1 MPLPTE
7 LPTWEIRPAAD
18 GRFHWAVASASEVS
32 SFPPAPPPNTL
43 TGVDDSDRGTRLPS
57 LADLL
62 ILVHTQIPVGVEDGR
77 ADGGGMPIFRTASG
91 RSVFVS
97 DSSVNRARS
106 VLGEADSNNRGNEAH
121 SEVGN
126 KDNDFQLLYTGSGKS
141 LALKESSSK
150 KAAAIIEGHHIR
162 EGNEAHSNTCIRDST
177 LPIFCTASGKSVTI
191 KDSSIRKAA
200 AILEAKDVNDEQ
212 LHEQGNRTFFN
223 SMFQTSLGRTVN
235 VSSCGLARA
244 TTLLGLE
251 EDDKI
256 FALKGFGSAQNQ
268 DSMQIMKGES
278 SHGILSRNMSCVTTS
293 TRIVDPSNVRLVE
306 RSPDNFLKGYCS
318 AGSHLNSG
326 QLQKTLAHKMDFSNF
341 TQSPVRFQTAGGRCI
356 SISNDALN
364 RARNLLGNSDIGTLE
379 NSRLD
384 QCLSSN
390 SGNSS
395 NPNVTFC
402 NKENISYPSDLESI
416 SKPVFRT
423 PSSISKRK
431 QPSSHTW
438 KVKSEG
444 DVLDQGID
452 RNFAF
457 GNDYSGKK
465 AYINKKP
472 EKDNF
477 HLSNNSIAMDDNP
490 MHGPLVEI
498 SNNRF
503 SSRKLQPGKLSSASP
518 FKRPRNSRFATPLKN
533 TSLATGFSKLPTQSS
548 CHSQISTHY
557 PCHKRKNIKEFFGG
571 APRHQH
577 LLGSLSSGV
586 SSMNA
591 DNVLNYKF
599 QDASSHDGIGIE
611 AFQDMLFQSGA
622 SLSNATKEWV
632 TNHYRWIVWKLACY
646 ERWYHNQ
653 TKNKFF
659 TVSNV
664 LEELKYRYEREFNH
678 GHRSAI
684 KRILDGDA
692 SPSSMMILCVSVI
705 CSAHPV
711 ISKTDDKNSRS
722 EVIKQSNNSSSTLER
737 STYDARIELTDGWYS
752 LYALLDAQLSKQI
765 FTGKLFVGQ
774 KLRIWGAGLFGWAG
788 PVSSLEASKTVHL
801 LMNINGTYRADWAE
815 KLGFCN
821 CRGAPLSFNCI
832 KAGGGRV
839 PRTLV
844 GITRVYPLLYKERF
858 SDGGYIVRSERLER
872 KALQQYDQRRCSIA
886 EAILAERIDVV
897 ADVDSNDEGAKL
909 YKILETTAEPE
920 VMMADMTSQQLI
932 SFSAYKTKQ
941 NEIRQSDMEKKIE
954 KMLKDAGLCSR
965 EVTPFMR
972 VKVAGLTSKHSCKKG
987 KFREGL
993 ITIWNPTEDQKVD
1006 LVEGR
1011 IYDVA
1016 GLLPM
1021 SIGMGVLYLQGGG
1034 SSTAWKSLPLTEA
1047 KKYEPFF
1054 KPRKSIKLSN
1064 FGAIPLASEF
1074 DIAAVI
1080 LHVGDVCIS
1089 GRQKKQ
1095 WVFVSDGCTWDSTL
1109 QYQGQLDCLLAISF
1123 RSPFTG
1129 NDLSALFSHHH
1140 EGTVVGFF
1148 NLVKRARDQSN
1159 HLWVAE
1165 ATENSTYSA
1174 CYNLPSNC
1182 HLKTDATFAQR
1193 WAKLSSSIIQELKER
1208 ILYIVGHD

>member
-18 GRFHWAVASASEVS
+18 GHFHWAVASVSEVS
-32 SFPPAPPPNTL
+32 SFPPAPPPKTL
-43 TGVDDSDRGTRLPS
+43 AGVDDSDRGSRLPS

-62 ILVHTQIPVGVEDGR
+62 ILAHTQIPLGVEDDH
-77 ADGGGMPIFRTASG
+77 ADGGGLPIFRTASG
-91 RSVFVS
+91 KSVFVS
-97 DSSVNRARS
+97 DSSINRARS
-106 VLGEADSNNRGNEAH
+106 VLGEADSNSRGNEAH

-141 LALKESSSK
+141 LGLRESSS
-150 KAAAIIEGHHIR
+150 
-162 EGNEAHSNTCIRDST
+162 NEAHSNNCIKDST
-177 LPIFCTASGKSVTI
+177 LPIFGTASGKSVTI
-191 KDSSIRKAA
+191 KESSIRKAA
-200 AILEAKDVNDEQ
+200 AILEGKDVNDGQ

-223 SMFQTSLGRTVN
+223 SMFQTSSGRTVN

-251 EDDKI
+251 EDDKL

-268 DSMQIMKGES
+268 DSMKIIKGES
-278 SHGILSRNMSCVTTS
+278 SHGVSSRNISCVTTS
-293 TRIVDPSNVRLVE
+293 TLITDPSNVRLVE
-306 RSPDNFLKGYCS
+306 RSPDNFLKGYCA

-326 QLQKTLAHKMDFSNF
+326 QLQNTLAHKIDCSNF
-341 TQSPVRFQTAGGRCI
+341 TQSPVKFQTASGRYI

-384 QCLSSN
+384 QCLPSN
-390 SGNSS
+390 LGNS
-395 NPNVTFC
+395 NNHNVTFC
-402 NKENISYPSDLESI
+402 NKENIYYPSSDLESI
-416 SKPVFRT
+416 SKPASRT
-423 PSSISKRK
+423 PSSSFKRK

-444 DVLDQGID
+444 HVLDQGID
-452 RNFAF
+452 RKFSF
-457 GNDYSGKK
+457 GNAYSGKK
-465 AYINKKP
+465 ACINKKP

-477 HLSNNSIAMDDNP
+477 HLSNNSIVMDDNP
-490 MHGPLVEI
+490 LHGPLVEI

-503 SSRKLQPGKLSSASP
+503 SSGKLQPGKMSSASP

-533 TSLATGFSKLPTQSS
+533 TSLA
-548 CHSQISTHY
+548 
-557 PCHKRKNIKEFFGG
+557 
-571 APRHQH
+571 
-577 LLGSLSSGV
+577 
-586 SSMNA
+586 
-591 DNVLNYKF
+591 
-599 QDASSHDGIGIE
+599 
-611 AFQDMLFQSGA
+611 
-622 SLSNATKEWV
+622 
-632 TNHYRWIVWKLACY
+632 
-646 ERWYHNQ
+646 
-653 TKNKFF
+653 

-692 SPSSMMILCVSVI
+692 SPSSMMILCVSAI
-705 CSAHPV
+705 CSGHPE
-711 ISKTDDKNSRS
+711 ISKTDDKNSGS
-722 EVIKQSNNSSSTLER
+722 EVTKQSNNISSTLER
-737 STYDARIELTDGWYS
+737 SIYDARIELTDGWYS
-752 LYALLDAQLSKQI
+752 LYALLDVQLSKQI

-774 KLRIWGAGLFGWAG
+774 KLRIWGAGLFGWVG
-788 PVSSLEASKTVHL
+788 PVSSPEASKTVHL
-801 LMNINGTYRADWAE
+801 LVNINGTYRADWAE

-832 KAGGGRV
+832 KVGGGRV
-839 PRTLV
+839 PQTLV

-872 KALQQYDQRRCSIA
+872 KALQQYDQRRCNIA

-897 ADVDSNDEGAKL
+897 ADVDGNDEGAKL

-920 VMMADMTSQQLI
+920 VLMADMTPQQLI
-932 SFSAYKTKQ
+932 SFSAYQTKQ
-941 NEIRQSDMEKKIE
+941 NEIRQLDMEKKIE
-954 KMLKDAGLCSR
+954 KTLKDAGLCSR
-965 EVTPFMR
+965 DVTPFMR
-972 VKVAGLTSKHSCKKG
+972 VKVAGMKLASI
-987 KFREGL
+987 L
-993 ITIWNPTEDQKVD
+993 IGCLVMRIEASYVRTADAKVD
-1006 LVEGR
+1006 LVEGK

-1021 SIGMGVLYLQGGG
+1021 SFCMNVLYLQGGG
-1034 SSTAWKSLPLTEA
+1034 SSTGWKSLPLTEA

-1054 KPRKSIKLSN
+1054 KPRKSIRLSN
-1064 FGAIPLASEF
+1064 LGAIPLTSEF
-1074 DIAAVI
+1074 DIAALI

-1089 GRQKKQ
+1089 GRRKKQ
-1095 WVFVSDGCTWDSTL
+1095 WVFVSDGCTCNSTL
-1109 QYQGQLDCLLAISF
+1109 QYQERHDCLLAISF
-1123 RSPFTG
+1123 HSLFTG

-1165 ATENSTYSA
+1165 ATENSTFSA

-1182 HLKTDATFAQR
+1182 HLKADATFAQK

>member
-18 GRFHWAVASASEVS
+18 GHFHWAVASGSEVS
-32 SFPPAPPPNTL
+32 SFPAAPPPKTL
-43 TGVDDSDRGTRLPS
+43 AGVDDSDRGTRLPS

-62 ILVHTQIPVGVEDGR
+62 ILAHTQIPVGVEDDH
-77 ADGGGMPIFRTASG
+77 ADGGGLPIFRTASG
-91 RSVFVS
+91 KSVFVS
-97 DSSVNRARS
+97 DSSINRARS
-106 VLGEADSNNRGNEAH
+106 VLGEADSNSRGNEAH

-141 LALKESSSK
+141 LGLRESSSK
-150 KAAAIIEGHHIR
+150 KTAAINEGHYIR
-162 EGNEAHSNTCIRDST
+162 EGNEAHSNNCIKDST
-177 LPIFCTASGKSVTI
+177 LPIFGTASGKSVTI
-191 KDSSIRKAA
+191 KESSIRKAA
-200 AILEAKDVNDEQ
+200 AILEGKDVNDGQ

-223 SMFQTSLGRTVN
+223 SMFQTSSGRTVN

-251 EDDKI
+251 EDDKL

-268 DSMQIMKGES
+268 DSMKNIKGES
-278 SHGILSRNMSCVTTS
+278 SHGISSRNISCVTTS
-293 TRIVDPSNVRLVE
+293 TLIIDPSNARLVE

-326 QLQKTLAHKMDFSNF
+326 QLQNTLAHKIDCSNF
-341 TQSPVRFQTAGGRCI
+341 TQSPVKFQTASGRYI

-384 QCLSSN
+384 QCLPSN
-390 SGNSS
+390 SGN
-395 NPNVTFC
+395 NNNHNVTFC
-402 NKENISYPSDLESI
+402 NKENIYYPCSDLESI
-416 SKPVFRT
+416 SKPASRT
-423 PSSISKRK
+423 PSSIFKRK
-431 QPSSHTW
+431 QPSSDTW

-444 DVLDQGID
+444 HVLDQGID
-452 RNFAF
+452 RNFSF

-465 AYINKKP
+465 ACINKKP

-477 HLSNNSIAMDDNP
+477 HLSNNSIVMDDNP
-490 MHGPLVEI
+490 LHGPLVEI

-503 SSRKLQPGKLSSASP
+503 SSRKLQPGKMSSASP

-533 TSLATGFSKLPTQSS
+533 TSLAT
-548 CHSQISTHY
+548 
-557 PCHKRKNIKEFFGG
+557 
-571 APRHQH
+571 
-577 LLGSLSSGV
+577 V

-591 DNVLNYKF
+591 DNALNYKF

-611 AFQDMLFQSGA
+611 AFQDMLLQSGA
-622 SLSNATKEWV
+622 SLSNATKDHPIYDSVSTARGNTCCSILTEVPELNLKKETRRDGSPAAKQERNASGTTDSTIWLKV
-632 TNHYRWIVWKLACY
+632 KLCFITASTSKRPLCIY
-646 ERWYHNQ
+646 SLLTPVLSNIFRLSNCLVLVPSSHLN
-653 TKNKFF
+653 TPF
-659 TVSNV
+659 TPSIYVSDTDTSV
-664 LEELKYRYEREFNH
+664 LTLYEREFNH

-692 SPSSMMILCVSVI
+692 SPSSMMILCVSAI
-705 CSAHPV
+705 CSGHPE
-711 ISKTDDKNSRS
+711 ISKTDDKNSGS
-722 EVIKQSNNSSSTLER
+722 EVTKQSNNISSTLER
-737 STYDARIELTDGWYS
+737 SIYDARIELTDGWYS
-752 LYALLDAQLSKQI
+752 LYALLDVQLSKQI

-774 KLRIWGAGLFGWAG
+774 KLRIWGAGLFGWVG

-832 KAGGGRV
+832 KVGGGRV

-872 KALQQYDQRRCSIA
+872 KALQQYDQRRCNIA

-920 VMMADMTSQQLI
+920 VLMADMTPQQLI
-932 SFSAYKTKQ
+932 SFSAYQTKQ

-954 KMLKDAGLCSR
+954 KTLKDAGLCSR
-965 EVTPFMR
+965 DVTPFMR
-972 VKVAGLTSKHSCKKG
+972 VKVAGMKLASI
-987 KFREGL
+987 L
-993 ITIWNPTEDQKVD
+993 IGCLVMCIEVSYVRTADAKVD
-1006 LVEGR
+1006 LVEGK

-1021 SIGMGVLYLQGGG
+1021 NFCMNVLYLQGGG
-1034 SSTAWKSLPLTEA
+1034 SSTGWKSLPLTEA

-1054 KPRKSIKLSN
+1054 KPRKSIRLSN
-1064 FGAIPLASEF
+1064 LGAIPLTRLYGLKSLEF
-1074 DIAAVI
+1074 RGKRWELLI
-1080 LHVGDVCIS
+1080 LFW
-1089 GRQKKQ
+1089 Q
-1095 WVFVSDGCTWDSTL
+1095 
-1109 QYQGQLDCLLAISF
+1109 
-1123 RSPFTG
+1123 RS
-1129 NDLSALFSHHH
+1129 
-1140 EGTVVGFF
+1140 
-1148 NLVKRARDQSN
+1148 
-1159 HLWVAE
+1159 
-1165 ATENSTYSA
+1165 
-1174 CYNLPSNC
+1174 
-1182 HLKTDATFAQR
+1182 
-1193 WAKLSSSIIQELKER
+1193 
-1208 ILYIVGHD
+1208 